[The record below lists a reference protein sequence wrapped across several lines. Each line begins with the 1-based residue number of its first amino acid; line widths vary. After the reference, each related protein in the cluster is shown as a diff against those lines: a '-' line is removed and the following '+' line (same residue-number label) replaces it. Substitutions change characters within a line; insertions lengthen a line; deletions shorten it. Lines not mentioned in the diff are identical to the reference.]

1 MKDLLNVLYDH
12 YNAQLPLGTV
22 MPYGWTIVEVNYAVE
37 VNDDG
42 ELTGIYALGATS
54 DADEVEDKAKTK
66 AKGKDTPYQK
76 FTVPVRRTRTSGA
89 YPYLFCDAAHYM
101 FGTPKRDGKGKV
113 STIDYYG
120 AMKNAVLGLRE
131 YLGESPA
138 LCAIYKFYETW
149 DNTKAEENPYI
160 VASNVANGGQ
170 CMFFYNGKPIFEDDV
185 FKKNYEKLTTAYGEM
200 PIPQKDKNGKFVL
213 PSKPTYIRS
222 MISGE
227 VGLKA
232 TLFNNVSVNGVN
244 AYLLSNNK
252 KNTNYFGR
260 EKGNAIPISQKD
272 GHKICEAAKDL
283 LTRRKNFFIPASKSC
298 NLKRSMVVWCDDV
311 PKEEESVIIDLCFD
325 TVSNSLSISDES
337 GSEMTERMFHIAQ
350 IRKGRMIPLSE
361 KEKNVKVNV
370 WTVGTRGK
378 GSIVSDFTQITLGE
392 LCEHFQRHYDNMEIV
407 RSPKCKENDGTV
419 RDFARPN
426 TVYRSLFAKD
436 EKGKV
441 KVDNPVLWK
450 QISRSVF
457 MGEKYPTRVLDMVLC
472 RADRESKKTLDDGV
486 CCISATMAGI
496 IKAYLI
502 NNAGKEDLTVSLN
515 ENNTTPAYLT
525 GRIFCTHGE
534 CSASNRPKQPDHVCE
549 ALLRACYGEPGRN
562 HAADALELQPT
573 PCKS

>member
-22 MPYGWTIVEVNYAVE
+22 MPYGWTIGEVNYAAE
-37 VNDDG
+37 VNDEG

-101 FGTPKRDGKGKV
+101 FGTPKSDGKGKI

-149 DNTKAEENPYI
+149 DNTKAEENHYI

-185 FKKNYEKLTTAYGEM
+185 FKKNYEKLTTMYGEM

-213 PSKPTYIRS
+213 PAKPAYIRS

-260 EKGNAIPISQKD
+260 KKGNAIPISQKD

-283 LTRRKNFFIPASKSC
+283 LTRRKSFIIPASKSC
-298 NLKRSMVVWCDDV
+298 SLTRSMVVWCDDV
-311 PKEEESVIIDLCFD
+311 PKEEESAIIDLCFD

-337 GSEMTERMFHIAQ
+337 GSEMTERMLHIAQ

-419 RDFARPN
+419 RDFARPT

-457 MGEKYPTRVLDMVLC
+457 MGEKYPVRVLDMVLC

-502 NNAGKEDLTVSLN
+502 NNAGKTN
-515 ENNTTPAYLT
+515 Y
-525 GRIFCTHGE
+525 
-534 CSASNRPKQPDHVCE
+534 
-549 ALLRACYGEPGRN
+549 
-562 HAADALELQPT
+562 
-573 PCKS
+573 